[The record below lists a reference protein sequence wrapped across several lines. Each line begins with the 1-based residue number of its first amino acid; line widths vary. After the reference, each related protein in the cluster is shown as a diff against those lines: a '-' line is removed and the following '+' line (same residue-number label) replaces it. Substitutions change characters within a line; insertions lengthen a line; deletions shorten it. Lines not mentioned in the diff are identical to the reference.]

1 MLILFHLCTEFS
13 LSYCSFPTHTFPSE
27 IHVYRPPQAVKD
39 AHIVKITNCDDTFA
53 ALTSN
58 GELFVFSVPKAGE
71 ADESVSSGK
80 ERMSIKPQRVW
91 ALRKQFSAVAVRFF
105 DSLFLI
111 ALLLKLIR
119 LWLGCF
125 TWFRRLHYHLH

>member
-1 MLILFHLCTEFS
+1 
-13 LSYCSFPTHTFPSE
+13 
-27 IHVYRPPQAVKD
+27 VKD

-58 GELFVFSVPKAGE
+58 GELFIFSVPKAGE

-80 ERMSIKPQRVW
+80 ERTSIKPQRVW

-105 DSLFLI
+105 DSLFLPPEI
-111 ALLLKLIR
+111 DSIMAR
-119 LWLGCF
+119 M
-125 TWFRRLHYHLH
+125 LHLVQTAP